1 MAEAVFDY
9 SKVLAKVARII
20 QTRIE
25 RQVPVRSGRLRDSI
39 SVKVV
44 DNAIQIG
51 YEKYGVYTNYG
62 TGRYYKGGYGDALDP
77 GKYKSYRKG
86 KGGIR
91 PQYWS
96 SMSDADYEKITA
108 MIELETDKQ
117 IQRALDEVFNSRI

>member
-1 MAEAVFDY
+1 MAEVVFDY

-25 RQVPVRSGRLRDSI
+25 RQAPVRSGKLRDSI
-39 SVKVV
+39 SVRVV

-62 TGRYYKGGYGDALDP
+62 TGRYYKGGYGEALDP

-86 KGGIR
+86 KKGIR
-91 PQYWS
+91 PQYWT
-96 SMSDADYEKITA
+96 SMSDADYEKVTA
-108 MIELETDKQ
+108 LIELETDKQ
-117 IQRALDEVFNSRI
+117 IQKALDEVFNSRI